1 MKNALKAN
9 AGCRSNEKLYDGVIN
24 AETSRARARTRARAL
39 ATVVTA
45 AFAAAPMIASAIDV
59 VEYYNRSLDAYFLT
73 GRATEQALLDAAADF
88 SRTGMRFTAEPAA
101 NASSLGL
108 ASICRY
114 YVSLATPFVSS
125 HFYGRDDTDC
135 ALIRSLTPQGF
146 VGEGLDFAVTPASVG
161 ACPAQAPVAVYRSF
175 RTAKNGRTSNHRYT
189 VSAASY
195 AATLSTGWEGEQ
207 VAFCVSAATDVAA
220 PISESFKRVVSAAST
235 PFSAGCNA
243 PASGTLYSSAEVEP
257 SLARNP
263 RDHNHMLAAWQQDR
277 WSNGGAQGLAGA
289 VTFDGGRTWQ
299 QSTAPFSRCSG
310 GTVTNGGDYE
320 RASDPWVTV
329 GLDGVTYQMALGFSG
344 ETFTNSG
351 LSAMLVSRSS
361 DGGRTWA
368 QAQTLVRDL
377 SADIFHDK
385 NMIIADPN
393 TASHAYAVWGRLN
406 ANGTGPAWFTRT
418 TDSGATWEPSR
429 AIYEPGNTNQTFGNQ
444 IVVLPDG
451 TLVNVFLAI
460 IRAGN
465 STNSVGS
472 EFRVI
477 RSTDKGVTWSAPITI
492 SRSLGV
498 GTLDPET
505 SAPMRDGAGLASMAV
520 GKDGVLHVVWQ
531 DARFGFGNYDG
542 VAYSRSTDGG
552 RNWTNPV
559 AVNARI
565 DVPAFV
571 PTVHVRDDGV
581 VGVSYYDFRDNTA
594 AAGSLPTTYRLAVS
608 SDGMTWRES
617 EINAAFEMNRA
628 PIARGRFLGDYQALS
643 SNASAFSALYVRTTA
658 PNQSANASD
667 ITEVMFANL
676 ADGSLK
682 RAAQSYRATP
692 APADFVPSQALL
704 ARVAQATERAVAWR
718 MRGAAFDRAGSHPPN
733 LSGSQVIF

>member
-1 MKNALKAN
+1 
-9 AGCRSNEKLYDGVIN
+9 
-24 AETSRARARTRARAL
+24 
-39 ATVVTA
+39 
-45 AFAAAPMIASAIDV
+45 
-59 VEYYNRSLDAYFLT
+59 
-73 GRATEQALLDAAADF
+73 
-88 SRTGMRFTAEPAA
+88 
-101 NASSLGL
+101 
-108 ASICRY
+108 
-114 YVSLATPFVSS
+114 
-125 HFYGRDDTDC
+125 
-135 ALIRSLTPQGF
+135 
-146 VGEGLDFAVTPASVG
+146 
-161 ACPAQAPVAVYRSF
+161 
-175 RTAKNGRTSNHRYT
+175 
-189 VSAASY
+189 
-195 AATLSTGWEGEQ
+195 LS
-207 VAFCVSAATDVAA
+207 
-220 PISESFKRVVSAAST
+220 
-235 PFSAGCNA
+235 
-243 PASGTLYSSAEVEP
+243 
-257 SLARNP
+257 
-263 RDHNHMLAAWQQDR
+263 
-277 WSNGGAQGLAGA
+277 
-289 VTFDGGRTWQ
+289 
-299 QSTAPFSRCSG
+299 
-310 GTVTNGGDYE
+310 
-320 RASDPWVTV
+320 
-329 GLDGVTYQMALGFSG
+329 
-344 ETFTNSG
+344 
-351 LSAMLVSRSS
+351 
-361 DGGRTWA
+361 
-368 QAQTLVRDL
+368 
-377 SADIFHDK
+377 
-385 NMIIADPN
+385 
-393 TASHAYAVWGRLN
+393 

-460 IRAGN
+460 IRTG
-465 STNSVGS
+465 STTNSPGS
-472 EFRVI
+472 EFRVV

-492 SRSLGV
+492 ARSLSV
-498 GTLDPET
+498 GTLDPDT
-505 SAPMRDGAGLASMAV
+505 FAPLRDGAGLASMAV

-608 SDGMTWRES
+608 TDGMTWRES

-692 APADFVPSQALL
+692 APADFVPSEALL
-704 ARVAQATERAVAWR
+704 ARVTQATERAVAWR
-718 MRGAAFDRAGSHPPN
+718 MRGAGFDRAGSSSPTAPR
-733 LSGSQVIF
+733 